1 MWETLTGSGGNMK
14 RKTIAIIGICIFAL
28 MLSACEG
35 ATSGSVRNSSQTCH
49 NLGGYGD
56 CEGRIGKLSGTY
68 SIEIEDEGISPGD
81 EIVVELSILLELG
94 SLQASILNPDGEE
107 TSVEVDPGIPASITG
122 ITQGDFDGFEI
133 SIRALGESAEGITY
147 SLRYFIQ

>member
-1 MWETLTGSGGNMK
+1 MK
-14 RKTIAIIGICIFAL
+14 IKIIALVAIFIFAL

-56 CEGRIGKLSGTY
+56 CEGHIGKLSGTY

-81 EIVVELSILLELG
+81 EVVVEISISSEVG
-94 SLQASILNPDGEE
+94 PLQASFLNLDGEE
-107 TSVEVDPGIPASITG
+107 TSVEADPGVPANITG
-122 ITQGDFDGFEI
+122 TTQGDFDGFEI

-147 SLRYFIQ
+147 SIRYFIQ

>member
-1 MWETLTGSGGNMK
+1 MK
-14 RKTIAIIGICIFAL
+14 RKSIVILVICVFGL

-35 ATSGSVRNSSQTCH
+35 ATSGSVRNSSQSCH

-68 SIEIEDEGISPGD
+68 SIDIEDEGISPGD
-81 EIVVELSILLELG
+81 EVVVELSISLELG
-94 SLQASILNPDGEE
+94 SLQASILNPEGDE
-107 TSVEVDPGIPASITG
+107 TSVEVEPGIPANFTG
-122 ITQGDFDGFEI
+122 VTQGDFDGFEI
-133 SIRALGESAEGITY
+133 SIRALSESAEGINY